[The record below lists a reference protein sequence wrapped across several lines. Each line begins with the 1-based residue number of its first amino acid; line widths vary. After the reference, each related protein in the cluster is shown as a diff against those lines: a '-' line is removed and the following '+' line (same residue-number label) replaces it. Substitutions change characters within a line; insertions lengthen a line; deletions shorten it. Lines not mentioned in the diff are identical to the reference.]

1 MSRFYPHS
9 EYAEDQ
15 PYPYTILSVHVLA
28 RGAQAGAGIGSI
40 IGLTSPLVRRVLSR
54 PPKTSIPLPINVLRS
69 AGVGT
74 GIGTGLLTIAL
85 IGRMQGKSHIEWA
98 DRSWRL
104 LENKGQ
110 VEVDDWS
117 LGGALLG
124 VAAVAFSDRGIRG
137 LGWRGVLGGAGI
149 GSLVGT
155 GGYMIWRHGIHGG
168 KFD

>member
-1 MSRFYPHS
+1 M
-9 EYAEDQ
+9 
-15 PYPYTILSVHVLA
+15 
-28 RGAQAGAGIGSI
+28 
-40 IGLTSPLVRRVLSR
+40 
-54 PPKTSIPLPINVLRS
+54 
-69 AGVGT
+69 
-74 GIGTGLLTIAL
+74 
-85 IGRMQGKSHIEWA
+85 
-98 DRSWRL
+98 
-104 LENKGQ
+104 
-110 VEVDDWS
+110 EVDDWS